1 MKKNLYS
8 KIISVEK
15 RKKNLQILNQLLE
28 KEKESICKAL
38 YLDLHKPNFESYYLE
53 IKQVQHD
60 IQAHL
65 DNLDKWLKQDIFINP
80 IKYLTIFL
88 TGYGKAVIEY
98 KPRGRVL
105 IIGAWNYPINLS
117 LQPLVGS
124 ISAGNI
130 STVVFPS
137 SKYTEHTS
145 NLMVTLFEKY
155 FKNKNIYATIGGKEN
170 ITNML
175 QKKWDFIFYTGSSAV
190 GKIIYQKASK
200 NLTPVVLELGGKSPC
215 IIDKQYNMNLL
226 VKRILWGKLINCG
239 QTCICPDYFLVDEKF
254 GNQFI
259 KLLIQCIRC
268 FYRNNIK
275 QTKDYGRIVNYKA
288 FKRLSNIIEKDIDY
302 IEYGGN
308 YVEKELFI
316 EPTIINFKN
325 NREAFLNSFSMK
337 DEIFGP
343 LIPIYYFKN
352 ENDIYNIIEKYP
364 EPLVAYLFFSRWRRI
379 ESNIK
384 AGSIVI
390 NDTLIQM
397 NSPLPFGG
405 IGKSGIGKYHG
416 KYSFD
421 IFSYQRSKL
430 IRYNFGEIPARFPP
444 YDIFWK
450 KMLLKISQSTIS
462 MKYID
467 ILYWIS
473 KNIVNLMFYLILAFL
488 IFDFLFFKVY
498 F

>member
-1 MKKNLYS
+1 MEN
-8 KIISVEK
+8 KIKYQIIEIQK
-15 RKKNLQILNQLLE
+15 RKKTLHILNKLLE
-28 KEKESICKAL
+28 NEKDSICMAL
-38 YLDLHKPNFESYYLE
+38 YQDLHKPNFESYYLE

-60 IQAHL
+60 IQTHL
-65 DNLDKWLKQDIFINP
+65 DNLDSWTTKSIFIHP

-88 TGYGKAVIEY
+88 TGYGKAKIEY
-98 KPRGRVL
+98 KPRGNVL
-105 IIGAWNYPINLS
+105 IIGAWNYPINLT

-137 SKYTEHTS
+137 LKYTEHTS
-145 NLMVTLFEKY
+145 KLMITLFEKY
-155 FKNKNIYATIGGKEN
+155 FKNNNSIHATIGGKEN
-170 ITNML
+170 ITNIL
-175 QKKWDFIFYTGSSAV
+175 QQKWDFIFYTGSSTV

-200 NLTPVVLELGGKSPC
+200 NITPVVLELGGKSPC
-215 IIDKQYNMNLL
+215 IIDKQYNMDLL
-226 VKRILWGKLINCG
+226 IKRILWGKLTNCG

-254 GNQFI
+254 GNEFI
-259 KLLIQCIRC
+259 KLLIKYIKY
-268 FYRNNIK
+268 FYGSNIEK
-275 QTKDYGRIVNYKA
+275 SKDYGRIVNNKA
-288 FKRLSNIIEKDIDY
+288 FKRLLNIIEQDIDY
-302 IEYGGN
+302 VEYGGN
-308 YVEKELFI
+308 HNEKELFI

-325 NREAFLNSFSMK
+325 DKEGFLNSFSMK

-343 LIPIYYFKN
+343 IIPVYYFKN
-352 ENDIYNIIEKYP
+352 ENEINSIINKYP
-364 EPLVAYLFFSRWRRI
+364 EPLVAYLFFSKWKNI

-444 YDIFWK
+444 YDIYWK
-450 KMLLKISQSTIS
+450 QILLKISQLTIS
-462 MKYID
+462 VKYID
-467 ILYWIS
+467 IFYWIS
-473 KNIVNLMFYLILAFL
+473 KNLLICLLYFKLAYLLLYILL
-488 IFDFLFFKVY
+488 SY
-498 F
+498 Q

>member
-1 MKKNLYS
+1 MKKKFVY
-8 KIISVEK
+8 KIINIET
-15 RKKNLQILNQLLE
+15 RKKNLQTLNSLLE

-60 IQAHL
+60 IQTHL
-65 DNLDKWLKQDIFINP
+65 DNLDKWLKQDIFIHP
-80 IKYLTIFL
+80 IKYLTISL
-88 TGYGKAVIEY
+88 TGYGKAEIEH
-98 KPRGRVL
+98 KPRGNVL

-137 SKYTEHTS
+137 LKYTKHTS
-145 NLMVTLFEKY
+145 NLMMTLFDKY
-155 FKNKNIYATIGGKEN
+155 FKNNSSVYTTIGGKEN
-170 ITNML
+170 INNLL
-175 QKKWDFIFYTGSSAV
+175 QKKWDFIFYTGSSSV
-190 GKIIYQKASK
+190 GKIIYQKASQ

-215 IIDKQYNMNLL
+215 IIDKQYNMDLL
-226 VKRILWGKLINCG
+226 IKRLLWGKLTNCG

-254 GNQFI
+254 GNEFI
-259 KLLIQCIRC
+259 KLLIQYIKC
-268 FYRNNIK
+268 FYGNNIK
-275 QTKDYGRIVNYKA
+275 QTKDYGRIVNNRA
-288 FKRLSNIIEKDIDY
+288 FKRLLNIIEQDIDY

-308 YVEKELFI
+308 YDEKELFI
-316 EPTIINFKN
+316 EPTIINFKDDK
-325 NREAFLNSFSMK
+325 EAFFKSFSMK

-343 LIPIYYFKN
+343 IIPIYYFKN
-352 ENDIYNIIEKYP
+352 ENEIYNIIEKYS
-364 EPLVAYLFFSRWRRI
+364 EPLVAYLFTKKWKNI

-384 AGSIVI
+384 AGTIVI

-421 IFSYQRSKL
+421 VFSYQRSKL

-444 YDIFWK
+444 YGIYWK
-450 KMLLKISQSTIS
+450 KMLLKISQLTIS
-462 MKYID
+462 VKYID
-467 ILYWIS
+467 IFYWLS
-473 KNIVNLMFYLILAFL
+473 KNLLICLL
-488 IFDFLFFKVY
+488 YFKLVY
-498 F
+498 FLLFTLLLY